1 MRRILISSVSVLL
14 LTACAAMAAPV
25 VQTAA
30 TTGAVA
36 AQSEDARLDAFFD
49 AAFMER
55 VALSPQGMT
64 SLGIKTD
71 YDRLNDYTPAADARS
86 LALAEAQLARMKAGF
101 RFEALSPRSQL
112 SWQLFEEGVERQV
125 SGARWRDHDY
135 IFAANGNPATSLPV
149 FMINSHRIDS
159 PDDARAYVA
168 RLVEVERVLGEISA
182 DVERRAAA
190 GFVSPAFVFP
200 ITLTDTRNV
209 ISGAPFDGGP
219 DNPVWADFQ
228 KKVAALD
235 TSETEKAALLAAG
248 RDALTGPF
256 KRGYDAILST
266 IERVQ
271 PLATSNDGV
280 WRLPDGDAY
289 YAERVRQ
296 STTTD
301 LTPDQIHQIGL
312 SEVARI
318 QAEMET
324 IKDRVGF
331 TGSLQDFFAYIKSDP
346 RFQYPNTAEGRE
358 AYLVDARAA
367 VGDAMR
373 VAPQWFHTLPRAALE
388 VRAVEAWRQETA
400 SVAFYNRP
408 APDGSRPGIYYVNLA
423 DMTQV
428 LKPQVEAISYHEGA
442 PGHHFQIAWAQEIE
456 GLPRFRRFGG
466 YGAFSEGWGLYSELL
481 GKEMGFY
488 QDPYADFGRLS
499 LEIWRAARLVTD
511 TGLHAKHWSRE
522 QAIAYFQQNTLVS
535 ERDIVKEVERYITN
549 PGQATSYKI
558 GQLKI
563 LELRARAR
571 QALGDRFD
579 IRDFHAVV
587 LGGGAVPLDVL
598 ETRVD
603 GWIASGGGRPVG

>member
-1 MRRILISSVSVLL
+1 MSIV
-14 LTACAAMAAPV
+14 
-25 VQTAA
+25 
-30 TTGAVA
+30 
-36 AQSEDARLDAFFD
+36 
-49 AAFMER
+49 
-55 VALSPQGMT
+55 
-64 SLGIKTD
+64 
-71 YDRLNDYTPAADARS
+71 
-86 LALAEAQLARMKAGF
+86 EA
-101 RFEALSPRSQL
+101 
-112 SWQLFEEGVERQV
+112 SWR
-125 SGARWRDHDY
+125 
-135 IFAANGNPATSLPV
+135 FAANGNPATSLPV

-159 PDDARAYVA
+159 ADDARAYIA

-182 DVERRAAA
+182 DVDRRAAA

-228 KKVAALD
+228 NKVAALD
-235 TSETEKAALLAAG
+235 TTVEEKAALLAAG
-248 RDALTGPF
+248 RAALTGPF
-256 KRGYDAILST
+256 RRGYDTILAT

-296 STTTD
+296 STTTN

-324 IKDRVGF
+324 IKARVGF

-346 RFQYPNTAEGRE
+346 RFQYPNTTEGRE

-442 PGHHFQIAWAQEIE
+442 PGHHFQIAYAQEIE

-466 YGAFSEGWGLYSELL
+466 YGAFSEGWGLYSERL

-598 ETRVD
+598 ETQVD
-603 GWIASGGGRPVG
+603 AWIRAGGGRPTR